1 MHILQLISSKG
12 LFGAERMLIELSKS
26 LQATDSYH
34 CTVGVI
40 RNSQDPNV
48 DVSEEGKKRGLSTAI
63 FPCRNRFDLQTV
75 FDIRKFLRKSKVHLI
90 HCHGYKG
97 NFYGLLA
104 SRGRIP
110 AVTTHHNWLRWHW
123 RLRLYCLLDS
133 LWIRFFDRIVTVA
146 DETKEELLRYG
157 IPRAKIRVI
166 DNGIEMDRFGREM
179 QVERIKKE
187 LGLHENSKVVGTI
200 GRLGDEKGQ
209 IYLLRAAK
217 EVVEREKSVR
227 FLVVGDGPL
236 REYLKEEAGK
246 LGIADSVTFTGY
258 RQDIPELLSVMDL
271 FVLPS
276 IKEALPMVLL
286 EALAARKAVIATRVG
301 AIPKVVNNENGML
314 VEPGDPAVL
323 QEAILNLLK
332 SEEKRRRYA
341 SAGYDTVKTYFSSER
356 MSSKY
361 IDLYNELLGD
371 RL

>member
-12 LFGAERMLIELSKS
+12 LFGAERMLIELSRS
-26 LQATDSYH
+26 LQAADGCN

-40 RNSQDPNV
+40 RNSQHPNV
-48 DVSEEGKKRGLSTAI
+48 DVSEEAKKQGLSTAI
-63 FPCRNRFDLQTV
+63 FPCRNRFDLQTI
-75 FDIRKFLRKSKVHLI
+75 FEIRNFLRESKVHLV

-133 LWIRFFDRIVTVA
+133 LWIRFFDRIITVS
-146 DETKEELLRYG
+146 DETKEELLRYR
-157 IPRAKIRVI
+157 IPKAKIRVI
-166 DNGIEMDRFGREM
+166 DNGIDMDRFGREM
-179 QVERIKKE
+179 QVGRIKKE
-187 LGLHENSKVVGTI
+187 LGLHESSKVVGTI

-209 IYLLRAAK
+209 IYLLRAA
-217 EVVEREKSVR
+217 EGIVGRDGSVR
-227 FLVVGDGPL
+227 FLIVGDGPL
-236 REYLKEEAGK
+236 REYLKGETAK
-246 LGIADSVTFTGY
+246 LGIADRVLFTGY

-276 IKEALPMVLL
+276 LKEALPMVLL
-286 EALAARKAVIATRVG
+286 EALAARKAVIATKVG
-301 AIPKVVNNENGML
+301 AIPKVVHNGNGTL
-314 VEPGDPAVL
+314 VEPGDAVGL
-323 QEAILNLLK
+323 QEAILNLLA
-332 SEEKRRRYA
+332 SEEERQRYA

-361 IDLYNELLGD
+361 MDLYNELLGD